1 MKKKLDTASITN
13 ELEESSF
20 FKDRERLSP
29 GKAVETPKAKTETT
43 NTPLPSKSKIKPKTP
58 EADPQPTKQS
68 QNDQGVRPYVR
79 TGDTSV
85 RTDNLLDLIP
95 PTPDK
100 RRPERYAFQFWEDQ
114 ITRLKQLRKVMNLS
128 KDADAREEMSL
139 SDMIREAV
147 DDYINKQIKQLK
159 QSVRTGE

>member
-20 FKDRERLSP
+20 FKNREKLSP
-29 GKAVETPKAKTETT
+29 EKAVESQKPKTEITS
-43 NTPLPSKSKIKPKTP
+43 TPPPSKSRIKSKKP
-58 EADPQPTKQS
+58 EADPQPNEQT
-68 QNDQGVRPYVR
+68 QNNQGVRAYVR
-79 TGDTSV
+79 TSDAPV
-85 RTDNLLDLIP
+85 RSDSLLDLIP
-95 PTPDK
+95 PTPEK

-128 KDADAREEMSL
+128 KDADAREEISL

-147 DDYINKQIKQLK
+147 DDYIAKQIKLLK

>member
-1 MKKKLDTASITN
+1 MKKKLDTALITN

-20 FKDRERLSP
+20 FKDRERLAP
-29 GKAVETPKAKTETT
+29 VKADETARPKAETT
-43 NTPLPSKSKIKPKTP
+43 NPPLPSKTKIKPKEP
-58 EADPQPTKQS
+58 EAYPPSTKQS
-68 QNDQGVRPYVR
+68 QNVQSVRPYGR

-85 RTDNLLDLIP
+85 RTGSLLDLIP
-95 PTPDK
+95 PSPDK

-128 KDADAREEMSL
+128 KNADDREEISL

>member
-20 FKDRERLSP
+20 FKNREKLSP
-29 GKAVETPKAKTETT
+29 EKAVESQKPKTEITS
-43 NTPLPSKSKIKPKTP
+43 TPPPSKSRIKLKKP
-58 EADPQPTKQS
+58 EADPQPSEQTQD
-68 QNDQGVRPYVR
+68 NQGVRAYVR
-79 TGDTSV
+79 TSDTSV
-85 RTDNLLDLIP
+85 RSDSLLDLIP
-95 PTPDK
+95 PTPEK

-128 KDADAREEMSL
+128 KDADAREEISL

-147 DDYINKQIKQLK
+147 DDYIAKQIKLLK

>member
-1 MKKKLDTASITN
+1 MGRFDALTQ
-13 ELEESSF
+13 LEENKEKKTPSPVVSS
-20 FKDRERLSP
+20 S
-29 GKAVETPKAKTETT
+29 TPIKPPTQPVLRQYEVVKKPE
-43 NTPLPSKSKIKPKTP
+43 NQKSKKP

-68 QNDQGVRPYVR
+68 QFDKSVRPYVR
-79 TGDTSV
+79 AGDTAV
-85 RTDNLLDLIP
+85 RTDKLLDLIP

-128 KDADAREEMSL
+128 KDADAREEVSL

-147 DDYINKQIKQLK
+147 DDYIHKQIFSLTK
-159 QSVRTGE
+159 VA

>member
-29 GKAVETPKAKTETT
+29 EKGVETPEPKTEIT
-43 NTPLPSKSKIKPKTP
+43 NTPLPARSRSKPKKP
-58 EADPQPTKQS
+58 EADPQPTKQT

-79 TGDTSV
+79 TTDVTV
-85 RTDNLLDLIP
+85 RSDNLLELIP
-95 PTPDK
+95 PTPEK

-114 ITRLKQLRKVMNLS
+114 ITRLKQLRKVMNLN
-128 KDADAREEMSL
+128 KDADAREEISL

-147 DDYINKQIKQLK
+147 DDYINKQIRLLK
-159 QSVRTGE
+159 QSVRTEE